1 MDHEAGMD
9 EMGTARVAS
18 EGHSEGVKGQEAVA
32 SQAAKAEPVKSAAAK
47 KAPVKR
53 APAKK
58 PAPAPEVQAPVEPPK
73 AAAKVEK
80 PAQAPKVVPA
90 RKTAPVAAPAPAKKT
105 AAAKKTAP
113 VPAPAPAPKIA
124 AAKKTAPAPAPAPA
138 EVPAKGKRTAPAAA
152 PAPAPKTA
160 QAKKPAAAKKTAPVP
175 AKAKAKAKAKAS
187 APKPPAAAGKAA
199 VQGKGKPAAKKAQAP
214 APAPVKGKGKG
225 KAGSKAKPVAKK
237 VAPGGKKPVQ
247 APKAVPARKAAVKG
261 KGKAPAP
268 APAKKVPARPKA
280 QAKAKAAVKA
290 PVPAAKL
297 ARKPAPPARKGPARP
312 KAPGKAKAPVEV
324 PAPVPALVQ
333 VAAPAVPV
341 VPRTE
346 LEVCLQELVMP
357 GLVAGHPFYV
367 GQGVLLPADMSGAL
381 RSYATRVDS
390 NYMASGGQDLM
401 TQRREMMDAAERKA
415 KLEGL
420 TFTNTKEHPKHLAS
434 LEGYK
439 EEPGVR
445 FMRFHQRVS
454 MPRGESWQAA
464 RTGRDQELGVS
475 LVLALGDGPL
485 EPMDY
490 IICQQLT
497 QRLVTGRPLTVVGVI
512 RPRWS
517 SRKESTKTIANEVL
531 LLEAYDEMGR
541 MVYQNGLLS
550 VAQAKLDME
559 AVRGRQVP
567 TVAPRAAGAHVLP
580 VVPSAPLVAAPAP
593 AQAPAAAPLA
603 PAPAPVPAAPAP
615 APTMAKPQPVKV
627 EAPKAEPAAAPSP
640 APVVPPP
647 VRSNLRAHLLGQD
660 RVNALDGMPVAGS
673 AAAAGPAAPEAPAAA
688 PVPAAQAG
696 EGGASELSRRLGQSN
711 DTIRVRVLTYIQEH
725 PAGSSLGDI
734 LGFFAIGADDPNL
747 KGIRNFLGLRILD
760 PLQSEGLVEVRGE
773 RRWARYFAKV

>member
-1 MDHEAGMD
+1 
-9 EMGTARVAS
+9 
-18 EGHSEGVKGQEAVA
+18 
-32 SQAAKAEPVKSAAAK
+32 
-47 KAPVKR
+47 
-53 APAKK
+53 
-58 PAPAPEVQAPVEPPK
+58 
-73 AAAKVEK
+73 
-80 PAQAPKVVPA
+80 
-90 RKTAPVAAPAPAKKT
+90 
-105 AAAKKTAP
+105 
-113 VPAPAPAPKIA
+113 
-124 AAKKTAPAPAPAPA
+124 
-138 EVPAKGKRTAPAAA
+138 
-152 PAPAPKTA
+152 
-160 QAKKPAAAKKTAPVP
+160 
-175 AKAKAKAKAKAS
+175 
-187 APKPPAAAGKAA
+187 
-199 VQGKGKPAAKKAQAP
+199 
-214 APAPVKGKGKG
+214 
-225 KAGSKAKPVAKK
+225 
-237 VAPGGKKPVQ
+237 
-247 APKAVPARKAAVKG
+247 
-261 KGKAPAP
+261 
-268 APAKKVPARPKA
+268 
-280 QAKAKAAVKA
+280 
-290 PVPAAKL
+290 
-297 ARKPAPPARKGPARP
+297 
-312 KAPGKAKAPVEV
+312 
-324 PAPVPALVQ
+324 
-333 VAAPAVPV
+333 
-341 VPRTE
+341 
-346 LEVCLQELVMP
+346 MP